1 MAGLLAG
8 VAVLFGLAALPAA
21 AAAKTPSDPRAGS
34 QQPLKIMRVA
44 AAVARAGRLR
54 DVPVLVADTGLDLA
68 NPDLRGRLFRL
79 PRAVKAPNPDG
90 VSDPG
95 TVAKGAA
102 GWDLIGT
109 DAPGALAPDA
119 DPSDPP
125 GGSGHGTLVAGLLGA
140 AWNNRVGGAG
150 IAPNARFVA
159 LRTCW
164 DDDQCYQYVQAAA
177 FGWAAAR
184 GVRVVSMSWLAG
196 DAEPDFTAAI
206 RRAKRTLFVAIP
218 SGPEPGANI
227 DGEARAPC
235 TLNLP
240 NILCVTTSSP
250 GGGVSCGAVGPRSV
264 DVAVPVEN
272 SVTTGVGGAT
282 GVPTACAT
290 SFAAPTAA
298 GVATILFGAVPKA
311 TPAQVRS
318 AIIAGARRTAGFR
331 GKTVSGGVI
340 DADAALR
347 ILRARVK

>member
-1 MAGLLAG
+1 MTNTNDQGAGSLRQALECAYNASSSA
-8 VAVLFGLAALPAA
+8 VAVIGFAIPE
-21 AAAKTPSDPRAGS
+21 T
-34 QQPLKIMRVA
+34 
-44 AAVARAGRLR
+44 
-54 DVPVLVADTGLDLA
+54 
-68 NPDLRGRLFRL
+68 
-79 PRAVKAPNPDG
+79 
-90 VSDPG
+90 DPG
-95 TVAKGAA
+95 FV
-102 GWDLIGT
+102 DV
-109 DAPGALAPDA
+109 DAHL
-119 DPSDPP
+119 
-125 GGSGHGTLVAGLLGA
+125 T
-140 AWNNRVGGAG
+140 
-150 IAPNARFVA
+150 
-159 LRTCW
+159 
-164 DDDQCYQYVQAAA
+164 
-177 FGWAAAR
+177 
-184 GVRVVSMSWLAG
+184 AG

-250 GGGVSCGAVGPRSV
+250 SGGVSCGAVGPRSV

-311 TPAQVRS
+311 TPAQVRA